1 MDEGKVDRYLNDMK
15 DLIDSESATM
25 KVVKSVLGQILYLV
39 PLIPKAEL
47 HVAELHHLNSF
58 SEVLTDVVD
67 IPVDIKE
74 CLEWLLAMMRLCKE
88 GLPIPS
94 HHSSRI
100 SPVWAVM
107 ADSDASGGSYL
118 AGHGVGAVSG
128 SGEWARVLWPKA
140 GFILAL

>member
-88 GLPIPS
+88 GLPVAIANTLRASLQAIDLAFAFKACLPDGRYRWPHSIHYPLGPS
-94 HHSSRI
+94 KEKRS
-100 SPVWAVM
+100 
-107 ADSDASGGSYL
+107 
-118 AGHGVGAVSG
+118 
-128 SGEWARVLWPKA
+128 
-140 GFILAL
+140 